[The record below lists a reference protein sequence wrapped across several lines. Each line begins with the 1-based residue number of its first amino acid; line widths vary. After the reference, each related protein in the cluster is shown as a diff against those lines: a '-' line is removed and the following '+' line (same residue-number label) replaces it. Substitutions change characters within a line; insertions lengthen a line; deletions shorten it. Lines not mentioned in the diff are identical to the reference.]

1 MIGTTTQNRLSIGQK
16 MLMIAVWLG
25 VLGVLALLVAF
36 APNGEDSPVIALLMI
51 VLIIVA
57 FVATFRITTRANGK
71 SYVRITSTEGVRG
84 EFSVGRVWPAI
95 GGYLVGMLTMVC
107 IMGLLEE
114 VPGSRL
120 MWGWA
125 LTAIIPLS
133 IYGLLLLRVRG
144 RVTAFRVEDDG
155 SLSIRRANAEWKPF
169 RITDYGRVVGR
180 VMTGRGVS
188 SPSQVD
194 FLDPVAGQRTVRI
207 PLMLIR
213 SREYKTA
220 TPGIFIN
227 DFFRDQCQQAG
238 YRVQPKGKGWVGM
251 GKK

>member
-1 MIGTTTQNRLSIGQK
+1 MNGTTTQNRLSIGQK

-57 FVATFRITTRANGK
+57 FVATFRITTRAAGR
-71 SYVRITSTEGVRG
+71 SYVSITSTEGVRG

-107 IMGLLEE
+107 IMGMLQE

-120 MWGWA
+120 MWGWGITA
-125 LTAIIPLS
+125 LIPLCV
-133 IYGLLLLRVRG
+133 YGILLLNMRG
-144 RVTAFRVEDDG
+144 RVTAFRVEEDG
-155 SLSIRRANAEWKPF
+155 SLSIRRANADWKPF

-188 SPSQVD
+188 SPSKIE
-194 FLDPVAGQRTVRI
+194 FLDPVAGQRKVTI
-207 PLMLIR
+207 PLMMIR

-220 TPGIFIN
+220 TYGVVID
-227 DFFRDQCQQAG
+227 DFFREACKRAG
-238 YRVQPKGKGWVGM
+238 YRVQPKGKGWTATA
-251 GKK
+251 KK